1 MNGPD
6 CQAPYLDGIN
16 IDTTAP
22 WKINAVTN
30 YVTGW
35 NDNVCI
41 VCENKDEKVEFQM
54 QIDQLP
60 CTASNNCPKDEAH
73 TEEEQSC

>member
-6 CQAPYLDGIN
+6 CQAPYLDGVN
-16 IDTTAP
+16 VDTTAP

-35 NDNVCI
+35 KDNVCV
-41 VCENKDEKVEFQM
+41 VCENKDEKVDF
-54 QIDQLP
+54 
-60 CTASNNCPKDEAH
+60 
-73 TEEEQSC
+73 